1 MLNRAVLVHVAS
13 LLVLWPSQKLR
24 HEIICVEYPENPRI
38 IVLIRKDVF
47 LKWNI
52 PGQGD
57 PQGGPEGGC
66 TEEQSRS
73 IRRIKAVTGVRG

>member
-13 LLVLWPSQKLR
+13 LLVLWPSQKIR
-24 HEIICVEYPENPRI
+24 EEIICVEYPTHPRI

-52 PGQGD
+52 PA
-57 PQGGPEGGC
+57 QGGPRGGAEGGC
-66 TEEQSRS
+66 TDEPLPS
-73 IRRIKAVTGVRG
+73 IRRIKSVTGVRG

>member
-13 LLVLWPSQKLR
+13 LLVLWPSQKIR
-24 HEIICVEYPENPRI
+24 EEIICVEYPTHSRI

-52 PGQGD
+52 PGHGV
-57 PQGGPEGGC
+57 PEGGC
-66 TEEQSRS
+66 TDEPLPS